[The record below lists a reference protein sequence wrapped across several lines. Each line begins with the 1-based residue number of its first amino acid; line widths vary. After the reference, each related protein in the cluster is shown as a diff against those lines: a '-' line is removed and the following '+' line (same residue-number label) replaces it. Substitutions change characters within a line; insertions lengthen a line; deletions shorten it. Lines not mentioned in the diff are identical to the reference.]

1 MIRNDSATSPKRIL
15 VVDDESFVREAIELY
30 LLTEGFEV
38 LSAGSG
44 HDALRL
50 LEEHEVDLA
59 ILDIMM
65 PGMSGLELLGEIKSR
80 HPDTEVV
87 MASGCGTLET
97 AVEAM
102 RMGAYDYVPKP
113 ILNFQD
119 DLLKVI
125 LKALERRR
133 LLALN
138 RRLSADVQVV
148 NRELKESNSSLKRQ
162 LAEFDVLYDSSR
174 MLSEIAQREE
184 MLSFAK
190 QILQYQLGVNAAIL
204 LTRRGDEYHASLN
217 IGFEANPGDGEAP
230 RLPAEDVER
239 WLVRESEAGTLSPD
253 AMESLA
259 QALGWRTH
267 VTASGWT
274 RAPLRSAGSWIGI
287 LIVDRNPTTNPKLL
301 ELFTHQLAAPL
312 ALAGTE
318 VTR

>member
-38 LSAGSG
+38 SSAGSG

-50 LEEHEVDLA
+50 LEEQEVDLA
-59 ILDIMM
+59 ILDVMM

-148 NRELKESNSSLKRQ
+148 NRELKESNSTLKRQ

-174 MLSEIAQREE
+174 MLSEIGQRDE
-184 MLSFAK
+184 MLAFAK
-190 QILQYQLGVNAAIL
+190 QILQYQLGVSAAIL

-217 IGFEANPGDGEAP
+217 IGFEPTQGGDDAP
-230 RLPAEDVER
+230 HLPADEVER

-253 AMESLA
+253 AMGDLA
-259 QALGWRTH
+259 KALGWRTD
-267 VTASGWT
+267 VVPSGWT
-274 RAPLRSAGSWIGI
+274 RAPLRSAGNWIGI
-287 LIVDRNPTTNPKLL
+287 LIVDRNPATNPKLL